1 MSRTHAGPADEGVLR
16 ALASCGSLVAEW
28 GVGSGLARLIQ
39 QVIGSLVA
47 KPVEVLAPRP
57 EVGILDGLGG

>member
-1 MSRTHAGPADEGVLR
+1 MSRAHAGPADEGVLR

-47 KPVEVLAPRP
+47 KPVGVLAPRP
-57 EVGILDGLGG
+57 EVGILDGLVG